1 MSKILQTQLPI
12 AVGSV
17 SPDIFNRLT
26 RILEI
31 NLSAVDVNST
41 QQVNDAD
48 KLKFNFL
55 PGSIIWNTTL
65 GVLQVYTGSKWVDIG
80 ERANDFG
87 FEATLSL
94 GKIDVNTGG
103 DISINITNFNN
114 G

>member
-31 NLSAVDVNST
+31 NLGAVDVDST

-48 KLKFNFL
+48 KLQ
-55 PGSIIWNTTL
+55 IE
-65 GVLQVYTGSKWVDIG
+65 
-80 ERANDFG
+80 ERRV
-87 FEATLSL
+87 
-94 GKIDVNTGG
+94 GKECRYRLD
-103 DISINITNFNN
+103 
-114 G
+114 

>member
-31 NLSAVDVNST
+31 NLGAVDVNST

-55 PGSIIWNTTL
+55 AGSIIWNTTL

-80 ERANDFG
+80 ERTNNLG
-87 FEATLSL
+87 FEASADL
-94 GKIDVNTGG
+94 GKVDIKIAG
-103 DISINITNFNN
+103 DIAINVASF
-114 G
+114 

>member
-12 AVGSV
+12 AVGPV
-17 SPDIFNRLT
+17 GPEIFNKLT

-31 NLSAVDVNST
+31 NLGAVDVNTT

-65 GVLQVYTGSKWVDIG
+65 GVLQVFNDTKWVDIG
-80 ERANDFG
+80 ERTNNLG
-87 FEATLSL
+87 FEATATL
-94 GKIDVNTGG
+94 GKIDIKIDG
-103 DISINITNFNN
+103 DISINVASF
-114 G
+114 